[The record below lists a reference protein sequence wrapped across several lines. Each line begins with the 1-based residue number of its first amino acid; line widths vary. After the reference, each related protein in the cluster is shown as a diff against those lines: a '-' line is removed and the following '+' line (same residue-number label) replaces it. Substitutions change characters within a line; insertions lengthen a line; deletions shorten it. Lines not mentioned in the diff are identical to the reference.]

1 MSGRRRGWE
10 AEGDVL
16 WREDHVLILA
26 EGNVKDEGLE
36 EGQGGGGLPEDI
48 RAGVVG
54 VKRHEGTGLAVRGL
68 GGGCCLDQGT
78 IWKA

>member
-26 EGNVKDEGLE
+26 EGGIKDEG
-36 EGQGGGGLPEDI
+36 
-48 RAGVVG
+48 AGRRPG
-54 VKRHEGTGLAVRGL
+54 
-68 GGGCCLDQGT
+68 
-78 IWKA
+78 